1 MENTEKFTNNKQ
13 IINFLT
19 EQFPLCFT
27 TANNPAKPLKIGI
40 FQDLAVRL
48 ENEQRV
54 SKTQLRGA
62 LRQYTLSWRYLHCI
76 KESEKRVDLDGNEG
90 DSVSAEHA
98 EHALKTLKES
108 KDKVFAKQKKAQ
120 KEAQKEAAPARAA
133 KQVNVPKRAEKK
145 VFKKESEVDLSH
157 YKEATHS
164 ELTLKQT
171 VKVLLGKS
179 PVSAVVVEI
188 SKDDVQVQ
196 LASGMMV
203 KVKAKHLIV

>member
-40 FQDLAVRL
+40 FQDLAVRT
-48 ENEQRV
+48 ENEERV

-62 LRQYTLSWRYLHCI
+62 LRQYTLSWRYLHCV

-120 KEAQKEAAPARAA
+120 KEAVPARAA

-145 VFKKESEVDLSH
+145 VVKKESSVDLSH

-171 VKVLLGKS
+171 VKVLLGQS

-203 KVKAKHLIV
+203 KIKAKHLIV

>member
-40 FQDLAVRL
+40 FQDLAVRT
-48 ENEQRV
+48 ENEERV

-62 LRQYTLSWRYLHCI
+62 LRQYTLSWRYLHCV

-120 KEAQKEAAPARAA
+120 KEAVPARAA

-145 VFKKESEVDLSH
+145 VVKKESSVDLSH

-171 VKVLLGKS
+171 VKVLLGQS